1 MTINQRFMQLLEA
14 EKITQKNFCDQTGL
28 SEKNISNIAT
38 GHVAQ
43 PKSDFFFAIAN
54 FYPEWNLTW
63 LLTGRGE
70 MYLSKSSPGYAQ
82 VSREPDPPPYT
93 QTGKNEDLLKTIQSL
108 SDTVARLSLMVNA
121 VHALEERIRSLEAEI
136 KKLKELK

>member
-1 MTINQRFMQLLEA
+1 MTINQRFMQFLEV

-28 SEKNISNIAT
+28 SAKNISNIST
-38 GHVAQ
+38 GHVAK
-43 PKSDFFFAIAN
+43 PKSDLFFAIAN

-82 VSREPDPPPYT
+82 AVREPDPPPYT
-93 QTGKNEDLLKTIQSL
+93 PSKNEDLLKTIQSL

-121 VHALEERIRSLEAEI
+121 VPSLEERIRALEAEI